1 MIQMTDAIVGRMR
14 GEEARLLHFVH
25 YTIAA
30 DLARSHGRQRAQ
42 EVKVDVDVE
51 RLFASIDLLVD
62 RYNQPW
68 SPFIATWHPGLESFS
83 PQPSLSQHNLFIE
96 SNNFERALKDAQ
108 SPQSR
113 YSGFSSLRGALVEL
127 LEKAAQGARPSDVS
141 ALLAQVRDQMLRSL
155 FELLSIDDRAKIEYL
170 SPVIE
175 LGRRQGSLTIATL
188 NYDRSIENA
197 AELLDEHCDTAIE
210 SWLARGEL
218 DWSGSGLRLLK
229 LHGSIDWVVEPDR
242 PQRQLPVTQ
251 IRKVADA
258 EEKGWYDRPA
268 VVFGEAGKLLSE
280 GPYLELLLAFA
291 AELKRTQC
299 LLTVGYSFRDA
310 HVNEVIARW
319 FNADASRQIVL
330 VDPTDPGAAE
340 RGSFLSY
347 LPAIDRRFPN
357 EPPVDRPRVQHVHA
371 TARDGLGEGIRAA
384 AAGSEPQAQAG

>member
-155 FELLSIDDRAKIEYL
+155 FELLSIDDRARL
-170 SPVIE
+170 STC
-175 LGRRQGSLTIATL
+175 RR
-188 NYDRSIENA
+188 
-197 AELLDEHCDTAIE
+197 
-210 SWLARGEL
+210 
-218 DWSGSGLRLLK
+218 
-229 LHGSIDWVVEPDR
+229 
-242 PQRQLPVTQ
+242 
-251 IRKVADA
+251 
-258 EEKGWYDRPA
+258 
-268 VVFGEAGKLLSE
+268 LSN
-280 GPYLELLLAFA
+280 
-291 AELKRTQC
+291 
-299 LLTVGYSFRDA
+299 S
-310 HVNEVIARW
+310 
-319 FNADASRQIVL
+319 
-330 VDPTDPGAAE
+330 
-340 RGSFLSY
+340 
-347 LPAIDRRFPN
+347 
-357 EPPVDRPRVQHVHA
+357 
-371 TARDGLGEGIRAA
+371 
-384 AAGSEPQAQAG
+384 AAGRAPSRLRP

>member
-30 DLARSHGRQRAQ
+30 DLARSHGPQRAQ

-68 SPFIATWHPGLESFS
+68 SPLIATWHPGLESFS

-96 SNNFERALKDAQ
+96 LNNFERALKDAQ

-251 IRKVADA
+251 IPKVADA

-268 VVFGEAGKLLSE
+268 VVFGEAGKLWSE
-280 GPYLELLLAFA
+280 GPYLELLACA

-340 RGSFLSY
+340 RG
-347 LPAIDRRFPN
+347 
-357 EPPVDRPRVQHVHA
+357 
-371 TARDGLGEGIRAA
+371 
-384 AAGSEPQAQAG
+384 